1 MAAAAAAGAAESSPS
16 KEPEKKMKIVT
27 KSIDL
32 PVTARVPSLNAADLN
47 VLLEQEVCSTN

>member
-47 VLLEQEVCSTN
+47 VLLEQEVCSTH